1 MVASPRMAG
10 EYVRSRFVVWRDP
23 DGIHFLRDPS
33 PRLLRF
39 AAALRLGRLWLLCL
53 LGLGISGCCVAPP
66 RAEELFAVGF
76 RTPEQAFAT
85 FQTAVRA
92 DDPGLLRRCLSTDFI
107 ARNKLSEQVL
117 RVFWEQ
123 QKKEQP
129 FLRKG
134 IADARSDG
142 PVEFRGGRARMH
154 AKSHG
159 RGITMTFARE
169 EFCEA
174 WGGGEKLA
182 DESAPFRERTG
193 AQDGPEGG
201 RWMYGRMP
209 PPAGIAPDRVTEL
222 RFGQEWKI
230 DGFAVDEASQAD
242 RKSSG
247 DADGSFP

>member
-1 MVASPRMAG
+1 MMAG
-10 EYVRSRFVVWRDP
+10 EYVRSRFVVWRDL
-23 DGIHFLRDPS
+23 DGIHFLLEPAS
-33 PRLLRF
+33 GLLRF
-39 AAALRLGRLWLLCL
+39 AAALLLW
-53 LGLGISGCCVAPP
+53 LGISGCCVAPP
-66 RAEELFAVGF
+66 RAEDLFAVGF

-92 DDPGLLRRCLSTDFI
+92 DDPGLLRRCFSSDFV
-107 ARNKLSEQVL
+107 ARNKLSEQML

-134 IADARSDG
+134 IADASSDG
-142 PVEFRGGRARMH
+142 PVEFRGGRARLR

-159 RGITMTFARE
+159 RRITLTFARE

-174 WGGGEKLA
+174 WGGREKLA
-182 DESAPFRERTG
+182 DESAPVRERTG
-193 AQDGPEGG
+193 VQPSDDGG

-209 PPAGIAPDRVTEL
+209 LPAGVAPDRVTEL

-230 DGFAVDEASQAD
+230 DGFAVDDEASQGD
-242 RKSSG
+242 RKSTG
-247 DADGSFP
+247 DADGFFP

>member
-1 MVASPRMAG
+1 V
-10 EYVRSRFVVWRDP
+10 
-23 DGIHFLRDPS
+23 
-33 PRLLRF
+33 LLWF
-39 AAALRLGRLWLLCL
+39 SIA
-53 LGLGISGCCVAPP
+53 GCCVAPP
-66 RAEELFAVGF
+66 RAEDLFAVGF

-92 DDPGLLRRCLSTDFI
+92 DDPGLLRRCLSSDFI

-123 QKKEQP
+123 QQQEQP

-134 IADARSDG
+134 IADARADG
-142 PVEFRGGRARMH
+142 AVEFRGGRARMR

-174 WGGGEKLA
+174 WGGAEKLA

-193 AQDGPEGG
+193 LQPGNDGG

-209 PPAGIAPDRVTEL
+209 LPAGVAPERVTEL

-230 DGFAVDEASQAD
+230 DGFAVDGEGGGGAAHAEP
-242 RKSSG
+242 KPTG